1 VTFVLPHL
9 VRIAL
14 HCPTTTCKLV
24 WMIRD
29 IGKSLAPYECGFSDA
44 NRPDACV
51 IIQEELEMLE
61 QQLQLQER
69 TTNQHIRRA
78 PLLIEIHITGGL
90 SHRREVNSTD
100 LEVRPLLRIS
110 CEMPGRL
117 EEERKL
123 EWSGRN
129 GTSDTKRSI
138 LESSP
143 WFEISLKHGRAST
156 VIEQHFPTNEL
167 SPTQSLTV
175 MSCGPAALCDEVR
188 MQVKETSSSE
198 SSTSVDYVEECF
210 SW

>member
-1 VTFVLPHL
+1 
-9 VRIAL
+9 
-14 HCPTTTCKLV
+14 
-24 WMIRD
+24 MIRD
-29 IGKSLAPYECGFSDA
+29 IGKSLAPFESGISDV
-44 NRPDACV
+44 NQPDACV

-69 TTNQHIRRA
+69 TTNQHIRQA
-78 PLLIEIHITGGL
+78 PLPIEIHITGGL
-90 SHRREVNSTD
+90 SQRRAVSSTD

-110 CEMPGRL
+110 CEQSGRL

-129 GTSDTKRSI
+129 GGSDTKHSI

-143 WFEISLKHGRAST
+143 WFEITLKHGRAST

-167 SPTQSLTV
+167 SPTQSLTA

-188 MQVKETSSSE
+188 MQVKETSSA
-198 SSTSVDYVEECF
+198 SSWRSVDYVEECF